1 MAKKVIG
8 KRTEREERELRERK
22 ELLMKVLE
30 SKKEE

>member
-8 KRTEREERELRERK
+8 KRIEREERELRERK